1 MPPRKSVGRQV
12 GATPAR
18 SSSSMISAI
27 QNESPQV
34 RRSTRQATVARSQV
48 SGESGGR
55 LAARSVSKQPLPD
68 LQNQQSYA
76 YGANKGSKM
85 PNALGTAGKQSLQD
99 MAGHIEEEFEE
110 EEDDEDD
117 DDREVESE
125 SDEASVA
132 SEVPE
137 ESQREESREPE
148 RLNERNEGQDV
159 DQSSD
164 ISQPSQFP
172 SGLMDHS
179 YNYERGIRR
188 IRTINIRARASQP
201 FTPIKNISRGTRDGV
216 SRLATLVSRVSE
228 QLRSCLTRSLSQAW
242 SATSDI
248 LASMLQ
254 YLRKLPVTSIFAV
267 MAILFGLVLGLGMFG
282 ATICFFYQR
291 IGCAA
296 LPTTGLG
303 GSLHTG
309 FSTIC
314 GDCATAATAVDF
326 SSLSTGDIAQVTS
339 TLANINRKVQDLER
353 RLNYR
358 IDSNQATLASDLQTL
373 KQQQLALSNHLA
385 DHVDQT
391 VGTSGHVASPL
402 IPKINFF
409 APWNG
414 VLVDPNKSTPTKE
427 IQLSVL
433 SRFWKKFGGMER
445 HYANGPTAALTSWQ
459 DYGDCW
465 CAADQLH
472 STQFGQDFV
481 RLVVSTNEMIYP
493 TELVIEHFP
502 SAGNLDREATP
513 RKIELWADFSHL
525 DDDQWQQMKLEDMQ
539 KGNVLGPNWARI
551 GKMTYDVSR
560 SSHIQTAMLDV
571 NQYGLLHAAQNF
583 ALRVTANY
591 GGKNVCLYRVR
602 LHGQPVAAPEA
613 GNTQEWL
620 ERMGYRAEVD

>member
-1 MPPRKSVGRQV
+1 M
-12 GATPAR
+12 T
-18 SSSSMISAI
+18 SAF

-76 YGANKGSKM
+76 YGANKGPKM

-110 EEDDEDD
+110 EEDDEE

-125 SDEASVA
+125 SDEASVL

-137 ESQREESREPE
+137 DSQREVPQGPDR
-148 RLNERNEGQDV
+148 RNDHNEEQDV

-216 SRLATLVSRVSE
+216 SRFAASVAKASE
-228 QLRSCLTRSLSQAW
+228 QIRSSLARNASHAW
-242 SATSDI
+242 SATSDS
-248 LASMLQ
+248 LASLLQ
-254 YLRKLPVTSIFAV
+254 YLRRLPVTSIFAV
-267 MAILFGLVLGLGMFG
+267 MAILFGIVLGLGMFG

-291 IGCAA
+291 IGCAV

-303 GSLHTG
+303 DSLHSG
-309 FSTIC
+309 FRTIC
-314 GDCATAATAVDF
+314 GECVTAPTAVDF
-326 SSLSTGDIAQVTS
+326 SSLSTGDIAQVSS
-339 TLANINRKVQDLER
+339 TLTSINRKIQDLER

-358 IDSNQATLASDLQTL
+358 IDSNQVTLESDLQTL

-385 DHVDQT
+385 DHVDQAD
-391 VGTSGHVASPL
+391 GTSGNVASPL

-414 VLVDPNKSTPTKE
+414 VLVDPEHSTPTKE
-427 IQLSVL
+427 IQPSVL
-433 SRFWKKFGGMER
+433 SRFWKKFGGWER
-445 HYANGPTAALTSWQ
+445 HYANGPVIAFTSWQ

-465 CAADQLH
+465 CAANQLH
-472 STQFGQDFV
+472 SSQFGQDFV

-513 RKIELWADFSHL
+513 RKIELWADFAHL
-525 DDDQWQQMKLEDMQ
+525 DDDQWQQMKLDDMQ
-539 KGNVLGPNWARI
+539 KGNVLGPNWAKI

-560 SSHIQTAMLDV
+560 SSHIQTGMLDV
-571 NQYGLLHAAQNF
+571 NQYGLLHAAQKF

-591 GGKNVCLYRVR
+591 GGRNVCLYRVR

-620 ERMGYRAEVD
+620 ERMGYRAEVDLEA